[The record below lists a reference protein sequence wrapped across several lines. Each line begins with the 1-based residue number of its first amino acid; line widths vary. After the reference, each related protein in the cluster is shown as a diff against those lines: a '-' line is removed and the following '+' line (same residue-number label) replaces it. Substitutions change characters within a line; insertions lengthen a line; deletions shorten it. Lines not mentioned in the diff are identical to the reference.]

1 MSSNAPSAT
10 VDLDKLGP
18 AGVAGEL
25 VVVAVMKNETR
36 RDEDRLHDATTRPFR
51 VFAKL
56 GKTALVAEYIKGDF
70 DAEDGESYVVLPPEA
85 VAARVRWGGYM
96 MEFKKNS
103 RGEKS
108 LIEFEC
114 TAASVREA
122 KAAFLS
128 FSLPFLDHLAYAMNC
143 PIFVQTIRIEDVN
156 NQVQSIDYVSPYRK
170 AAVTQ
175 PVTELPTELRP
186 VFAMYREAKNSH
198 SDFYKFLCYHKIL
211 DGLLGTLRSSINA
224 RARKQNVELVK
235 RRELVPSD
243 PEIALAYRKHCG
255 TPIKSFYDGVL
266 THQFRNAI
274 AHFITKDGAI
284 LNLSEP
290 LTIARH
296 SEVMYVAELCVRAMI
311 ESHLDL
317 LRQLVPKRVVSNT
330 SVDLDTFPGS
340 PQGAP
345 DSPI

>member
-1 MSSNAPSAT
+1 MNSNAPSTTIAA
-10 VDLDKLGP
+10 DKLGP

-25 VVVAVMKNETR
+25 VVVAIMKDESR
-36 RDEDRLHDATTRPFR
+36 RDEDRLHDATVRPFK

-56 GKTALVAEYIKGDF
+56 GKTALVTESIKGDF
-70 DAEDGESYVVLPPEA
+70 GAEDGESYVVLPPEA
-85 VAARVRWGGYM
+85 VAGRVRWGGYM

-114 TAASVREA
+114 TASSLREA
-122 KAAFLS
+122 KAAFLN

-143 PIFVQTIRIEDVN
+143 PIFVQTIRIEDLK

-170 AAVTQ
+170 GAVAQ
-175 PVTELPTELRP
+175 PVTELPAELRP

-211 DGLLGTLRSSINA
+211 DGLLGTLRTSVNV

-235 RRELVPSD
+235 QRELVPND
-243 PEIALAYRKHCG
+243 PEIAPAYRKHSG
-255 TPIKSFYDGVL
+255 TPVKGFYDGVL

-290 LTIARH
+290 STIARH
-296 SEVMYVAELCVRAMI
+296 SEVMYVAELCVRVMI

-317 LRQLVPKRVVSNT
+317 LRQLAPKHV
-330 SVDLDTFPGS
+330 
-340 PQGAP
+340 A
-345 DSPI
+345 

>member
-1 MSSNAPSAT
+1 MNSNAPSITIAS
-10 VDLDKLGP
+10 DKLGP

-25 VVVAVMKNETR
+25 VVVAVMQDETQ
-36 RDEDRLHDATTRPFR
+36 RDEIRLHDATARPFK

-56 GKTALVAEYIKGDF
+56 GKTALLAENIKGDF
-70 DAEDGESYVVLPPEA
+70 GAEDGESYVVLPPDA
-85 VAARVRWGGYM
+85 VAGRVRWGGYM
-96 MEFKKNS
+96 MELKKNS

-114 TAASVREA
+114 TAGSLREA
-122 KAAFLS
+122 KAAFLN
-128 FSLPFLDHLAYAMNC
+128 FSLPFLDHLAYTMNC

-175 PVTELPTELRP
+175 PVAEIPADLRP

-211 DGLLGTLRSSINA
+211 DGLLGTLRTSVNA
-224 RARKQNVELVK
+224 RARKQDVELVK
-235 RRELVPSD
+235 RRELVPDD
-243 PEIALAYRKHCG
+243 PEIAPAYRKHSG
-255 TPIKSFYDGVL
+255 TPIKSFYDNIL
-266 THQFRNAI
+266 TPQFRNAI

-290 LTIARH
+290 LTMARH
-296 SEVMYVAELCVRAMI
+296 SEVMYVAELCARVMI
-311 ESHLDL
+311 KSHLEL
-317 LRQLVPKRVVSNT
+317 LQQLERRHDV
-330 SVDLDTFPGS
+330 
-340 PQGAP
+340 
-345 DSPI
+345 

>member
-1 MSSNAPSAT
+1 MRNAVQLGLTRRSAST
-10 VDLDKLGP
+10 LDAMNSTASTTTIASDKLGP

-25 VVVAVMKNETR
+25 VVVAIMKDETR
-36 RDEDRLHDATTRPFR
+36 RDQDRLHDATARPFK
-51 VFAKL
+51 VCAKL
-56 GKTALVAEYIKGDF
+56 GKTALVAENINGDF
-70 DAEDGESYVVLPPEA
+70 DAEDGESYVVLPSEA
-85 VAARVRWGGYM
+85 AAGLVRWGGYM

-114 TAASVREA
+114 TAGSLSEA
-122 KAAFLS
+122 KAAFLN

-143 PIFVQTIRIEDVN
+143 PIFVQTVRIEDVN

-175 PVTELPTELRP
+175 PVTELPAELRP

-211 DGLLGTLRSSINA
+211 DGLLGALRTSVNA

-235 RRELVPSD
+235 RREVVPNS
-243 PEIALAYRKHCG
+243 PEIAPVYRKHSG
-255 TPIKSFYDGVL
+255 TPIKSFYDSVL
-266 THQFRNAI
+266 TPQFRNAI

-290 LTIARH
+290 STIARH
-296 SEVMYVAELCVRAMI
+296 SEVMYVAELCVRVMI

-317 LRQLVPKRVVSNT
+317 LRQLAPKHGV
-330 SVDLDTFPGS
+330 
-340 PQGAP
+340 
-345 DSPI
+345 